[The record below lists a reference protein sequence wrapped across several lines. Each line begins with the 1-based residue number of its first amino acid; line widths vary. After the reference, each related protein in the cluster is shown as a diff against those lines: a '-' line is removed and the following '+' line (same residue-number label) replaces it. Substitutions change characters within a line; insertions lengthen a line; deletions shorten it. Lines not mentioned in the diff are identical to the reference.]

1 MSNQG
6 AAGATSPRLSGR
18 QYREL
23 FEESHDAI
31 LITQRDGVI
40 LDANHAAS
48 ELFAWPH
55 ADFIGMNVRRIYAN
69 AEDRARF
76 QEQIERE
83 GFVRDF
89 EVVCVTRDG
98 RRLDCLMTTVVR
110 RAPDGSVSGYQ
121 GIVRDISERKQLE
134 RERREYHDQLRSLAT
149 ELVVMEDRERRR
161 IALDLHDR
169 IGQILAVSQI
179 KVEALR
185 QAAGGE
191 RQVLLDDLHG
201 LLDQMNDDVRSLI
214 SDLSPPVLHDLGLV
228 PGLQSLAGRLEQ
240 ELGLRVRIESEGDCE
255 VPDRD
260 LRASL
265 YRCIRELL
273 LNVTRHA
280 GTDAAG
286 VALLREGTE
295 LSVVVE
301 DRGRGFDPHP
311 EGIRHRFGFGLFSIR
326 ECMTQAGGS
335 FHIESTPGRGTRCR
349 LTVPG
354 QGRKRGSR

>member
-1 MSNQG
+1 MSDQG
-6 AAGATSPRLSGR
+6 TAGASSPRLSGQ

-31 LITQRDGVI
+31 LITERDGVI

-48 ELFAWPH
+48 EFFAWPH
-55 ADFIGMNVRRIYAN
+55 TDFIGMNVRRIYAN

-83 GFVRDF
+83 G
-89 EVVCVTRDG
+89 
-98 RRLDCLMTTVVR
+98 
-110 RAPDGSVSGYQ
+110 
-121 GIVRDISERKQLE
+121 
-134 RERREYHDQLRSLAT
+134 
-149 ELVVMEDRERRR
+149 
-161 IALDLHDR
+161 
-169 IGQILAVSQI
+169 
-179 KVEALR
+179 
-185 QAAGGE
+185 
-191 RQVLLDDLHG
+191 
-201 LLDQMNDDVRSLI
+201 
-214 SDLSPPVLHDLGLV
+214 
-228 PGLQSLAGRLEQ
+228 
-240 ELGLRVRIESEGDCE
+240 DCE

-260 LRASL
+260 LRVSV

-286 VALLREGTE
+286 VSLRREGAE
-295 LSVVVE
+295 LRVVVE
-301 DRGRGFDPHP
+301 DSGRGFDPLHP

-335 FHIESTPGRGTRCR
+335 FHIESTPGQGTRCQ

-354 QGRKRGSR
+354 QERKGGSP

>member
-6 AAGATSPRLSGR
+6 TAGATSPRLSGQ

-31 LITQRDGVI
+31 LIIARDGVI

-69 AEDRARF
+69 AKDRERF

-83 GFVRDF
+83 GYVRDF
-89 EVVCVTRDG
+89 EVVCVTRDA
-98 RRLDCLMTTVVR
+98 RRLDCLITTVVR
-110 RAPDGSVSGYQ
+110 RAADGSVSGYQ
-121 GIVRDISERKQLE
+121 GIVRDVSERKQLE

-149 ELVVMEDRERRR
+149 ELVVIEDRERRR
-161 IALDLHDR
+161 IALNLHDR

-185 QAAGGE
+185 QAAGDSE
-191 RQVLLDDLHG
+191 RQVLLNDLHG
-201 LLDQMNDDVRSLI
+201 LLDRMNEDVRSLI

-228 PGLQSLAGRLEQ
+228 PGVQWLAGKLEE
-240 ELGLRVRIESEGDCE
+240 ELGLRVRVESEGDCE
-255 VPDRD
+255 VPDKD

-265 YRCIRELL
+265 FRCIRELL

-280 GTDAAG
+280 GTEAAR
-286 VALLREGTE
+286 VSLRREETE

-301 DRGRGFDPHP
+301 DSGRGFDPLHP
-311 EGIRHRFGFGLFSIR
+311 EGLGTGTVSA
-326 ECMTQAGGS
+326 CSVSGS
-335 FHIESTPGRGTRCR
+335 A
-349 LTVPG
+349 
-354 QGRKRGSR
+354 